1 MIPENTLTEEAKN
14 KLNEIREIE
23 KTVHREN
30 LFYRINEYKYNFQ
43 NFRTINTFGRDIY
56 NGTIT
61 LKQADKDQS
70 DLLVEILNFRRQLK
84 PKKYR
89 EKQ

>member
-14 KLNEIREIE
+14 ELNEIREIE
-23 KTVHREN
+23 KTVDREN
-30 LFYRINEYKYNFQ
+30 LFYRMNEYKYNFQ